1 MGIRQLKNQLSRY
14 LRQLKPG
21 QSITIT
27 DRGRVVAELRAPLR
41 EAALGDRSGDLIAAG
56 VMRAAQEE
64 GDPLADWPT
73 PQRLK
78 LPAGTVRSLIEEDRG
93 D

>member
-21 QSITIT
+21 QSIAIT
-27 DRGRVVAELRAPLR
+27 DRGRVVAELRVPLP
-41 EAALGDRSGDLIAAG
+41 EASFGDRSADLIAAG

-73 PQRLK
+73 RQQVN
-78 LPAGTVRSLIEEDRG
+78 LPPGTVRELIDEDRG